1 MTSDYNRLESHAED
15 YGGNYSRA
23 GMDDGGDLT
32 AAFLE
37 EIRAEL
43 PDPVATVHSNASGS
57 RFFGYCSTHKFW
69 GTQHSE
75 WAKAWKDAEKHNQG
89 FHDA

>member
-1 MTSDYNRLESHAED
+1 MTSDYNRLESHRED

-43 PDPVATVHSNASGS
+43 PDPVAAVHSDETGT
-57 RFFGYCSTHKFW
+57 RFYSYCSTCSEW
-69 GTQHSE
+69 GTKRVD
-75 WAKAWKDAEKHNQG
+75 WAKAWTDKESHNQR